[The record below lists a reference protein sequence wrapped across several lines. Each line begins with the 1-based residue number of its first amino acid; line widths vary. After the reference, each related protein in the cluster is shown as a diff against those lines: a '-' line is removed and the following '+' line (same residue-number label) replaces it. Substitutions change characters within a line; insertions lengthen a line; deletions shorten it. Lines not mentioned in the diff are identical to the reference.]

1 MQVTK
6 INGDRLSPW
15 KMPLLTS
22 TSHKSDPFE
31 LKKFPLLHAFLQ
43 KTSDG
48 ISNAKHVKTL

>member
-31 LKKFPLLHAFLQ
+31 LKKFPLFHAFLQ